1 MNFDKVREIL
11 HTNDGSL
18 PDINFDFGQK
28 PVAGDAYAM
37 IQRRANHLAMENP
50 YYWSKNRSE
59 ESPIRFGDNPAI
71 AFLEGDAEVFHVIFG
86 GLRSNGGAPVPD
98 LGFFVLDQSFIAL
111 DYRMGPEWDA
121 PAILG
126 LFEIMRDLKS
136 LSDVVH
142 ISHKGNVFESEEGIL
157 LTEFKN
163 WLYHQNYHA
172 GAGQSDITNLY

>member
-37 IQRRANHLAMENP
+37 IQRRATHLAMENP
-50 YYWSKNRSE
+50 YYWSKNRRE

-121 PAILG
+121 PAIIG

-142 ISHKGNVFESEEGIL
+142 ISHNGNVFESEEGIL

>member
-28 PVAGDAYAM
+28 PVAGDAYAL
-37 IQRRANHLAMENP
+37 IQRRATHLATANP

-59 ESPIRFGDNPAI
+59 ESPIRFGENPAI

-86 GLRSNGGAPVPD
+86 GLRSKGGAPVPD
-98 LGFFVLDQSFIAL
+98 LGFFVLSPGFIAL

-121 PAILG
+121 PAIIG

-142 ISHKGNVFESEEGIL
+142 ISHKGNIFESDEGIL
-157 LTEFKN
+157 LTEFKY
-163 WLYHQNYHA
+163 WLYDQNSHA
-172 GAGQSDITNLY
+172 GAGQS

>member
-18 PDINFDFGQK
+18 PDINFDFGQER
-28 PVAGDAYAM
+28 VAGDAYAL
-37 IQRRANHLAMENP
+37 IQQRATHLVTANP

-59 ESPIRFGDNPAI
+59 ESPNRFGENPAI
-71 AFLEGDAEVFHVIFG
+71 AFLEGDAEAFHVVFG
-86 GLRSNGGAPVPD
+86 GLRSKGGAPIPD
-98 LGFFVLDQSFIAL
+98 LGFFVLDLGFIAL

-121 PAILG
+121 PAIIG

-142 ISHKGNVFESEEGIL
+142 ISHDGNIFESDECIL

-163 WLYHQNYHA
+163 WLYDHNSHT
-172 GAGQSDITNLY
+172 GAGQS